1 MIPFRLGAFA
11 KNAEEE
17 AEPRYVLFLLPS
29 IPSAFRSVEYMGTLL
44 RIANAPLNPPAFFS
58 WAEPASGIQLPP
70 TNPWPKNGYS
80 FICWLRIEN
89 FPVGT
94 SMLPLYGISWGR
106 MKDLV
111 SL

>member
-1 MIPFRLGAFA
+1 MLPFRLGAFA

-29 IPSAFRSVEYMGTLL
+29 IPS
-44 RIANAPLNPPAFFS
+44 NAPLNPPAFFS

-111 SL
+111 SP